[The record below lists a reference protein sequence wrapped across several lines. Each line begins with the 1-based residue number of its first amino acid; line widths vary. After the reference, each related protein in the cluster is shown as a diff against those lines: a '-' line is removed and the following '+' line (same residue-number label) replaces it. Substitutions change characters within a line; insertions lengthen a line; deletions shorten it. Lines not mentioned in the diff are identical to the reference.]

1 MEQLPPRVL
10 IVEDQEM
17 NRRVLQENVA
27 LSGCVPVLAA
37 DGIEALD
44 EIHASAP
51 DAVILDLKLPRLDGV
66 TVIRRIREN
75 PEFGRMP
82 IMVISAVAEM
92 NKVRQCIDLGA
103 SDFLPKPFP
112 PHALRSRLQY
122 CLSNSQREMRD
133 SQPFRAR
140 EFAREIVSSL
150 DALGMATRKEAHDSS
165 DTLLALLERMAPE
178 TRTHLGRTSACIRVM
193 SRQLATDRRFGCV
206 MDEQFIEDFAR
217 TASLHDIGKLAV
229 PASILEKPGA
239 LNVEEHRIMRRH
251 VTVGAEILRELYRR
265 FPQERCLELA
275 IELTLYH
282 HERWDGM
289 GYPFGLSGHSIPL
302 AGRVMAIADV
312 YDALR
317 SERSYKS
324 AYSHEKSRD
333 IILAGS
339 GKQFDPAIVAGFLAC
354 EAELELLYA
363 EAEHELTPQALEP
376 AKPEAPAPMDNLR
389 VMPRSER
396 ASLNSLTAYAT

>member
-1 MEQLPPRVL
+1 MTPRVL
-10 IVEDQEM
+10 LVEDQEI

-27 LSGCVPVLAA
+27 LSGCVPVLAS

-66 TVIRRIREN
+66 TVLRRIREN

-82 IMVISAVAEM
+82 IMVISGLAEIHR
-92 NKVRQCIDLGA
+92 VRQCIDLGA
-103 SDFLPKPFP
+103 SDFLPKPFLP
-112 PHALRSRLQY
+112 QALRSRLQY
-122 CLSNSQREMRD
+122 CLSASQRQMRD
-133 SQPFRAR
+133 AEPFRAR

-150 DALGMATRKEAHDSS
+150 DALGIATRHQADDSS
-165 DTLLALLERMAPE
+165 GTLLALLERMAPE
-178 TRTHLGRTSACIRVM
+178 TRTHLGRTAACIRVM
-193 SRQLATDRRFGCV
+193 SRQLAKDRRFGGV
-206 MDEQFIEDFAR
+206 MDERFIEDFAR

-229 PASILEKPGA
+229 PSSILEKPGA

-265 FPQERCLELA
+265 FPQEHCLELA

-302 AGRVMAIADV
+302 AGRVMAVADV

-339 GKQFDPAIVAGFLAC
+339 GKQFDPSVVAGFVAC
-354 EAELELLYA
+354 DAELEQLYSRP
-363 EAEHELTPQALEP
+363 EHELAPQGHATANGETL
-376 AKPEAPAPMDNLR
+376 ASMDKVR
-389 VMPRSER
+389 MMPHRDRIAQDAMS
-396 ASLNSLTAYAT
+396 AYAT

>member
-1 MEQLPPRVL
+1 
-10 IVEDQEM
+10 
-17 NRRVLQENVA
+17 
-27 LSGCVPVLAA
+27 
-37 DGIEALD
+37 
-44 EIHASAP
+44 
-51 DAVILDLKLPRLDGV
+51 
-66 TVIRRIREN
+66 
-75 PEFGRMP
+75 
-82 IMVISAVAEM
+82 
-92 NKVRQCIDLGA
+92 
-103 SDFLPKPFP
+103 
-112 PHALRSRLQY
+112 
-122 CLSNSQREMRD
+122 
-133 SQPFRAR
+133 
-140 EFAREIVSSL
+140 
-150 DALGMATRKEAHDSS
+150 
-165 DTLLALLERMAPE
+165 
-178 TRTHLGRTSACIRVM
+178 M

-265 FPQERCLELA
+265 FPQEHCLELA

-339 GKQFDPAIVAGFLAC
+339 GKQFDPSIVAGVLAC
-354 EAELELLYA
+354 EAELEELYA
-363 EAEHELTPQALEP
+363 EAEHELAPQGLEP

-396 ASLNSLTAYAT
+396 ASLNSWSAYAT

>member
-1 MEQLPPRVL
+1 MDSIQPRVL
-10 IVEDQEM
+10 IVEDQEL

-27 LSGCVPVLAA
+27 MTGCLPVLAS
-37 DGIEALD
+37 DGVEALD

-66 TVIRRIREN
+66 SVLKRIREN
-75 PEFGRMP
+75 PELSRMP
-82 IMVISAVAEM
+82 IMVISAAAEM
-92 NKVRQCIDLGA
+92 QKVRQCIDLGA

-112 PHALRSRLQY
+112 PQTLRTRLQY
-122 CLSNSQREMRD
+122 CLDHRSRGCSGEE
-133 SQPFRAR
+133 PFRAR
-140 EFAREIVSSL
+140 EFAREVMSSL
-150 DALGMATRKEAHDSS
+150 DALGMATRNHAEDST
-165 DTLLALLERMAPE
+165 DALFALLERMAPE
-178 TRTHLGRTSACIRVM
+178 TRTHLGRTSECVRVL
-193 SRQLATDRRFGCV
+193 SRQLAKDRRFRGV

-217 TASLHDIGKLAV
+217 TASLHDIGKIAV
-229 PASILEKPGA
+229 PTAILEKPGA
-239 LNVEEHRIMRRH
+239 LDVEEHRIMRRH

-265 FPQERCLELA
+265 FPQEHRLEIA

-289 GYPFGLSGHSIPL
+289 GYPFGLSGHVIPL

-339 GKQFDPAIVAGFLAC
+339 GRQFDPLIVAGFLAC
-354 EAELELLYA
+354 EQELERLYLDAEQIAESPA
-363 EAEHELTPQALEP
+363 EAHPQPMATVRRMPHGECL
-376 AKPEAPAPMDNLR
+376 AP
-389 VMPRSER
+389 R
-396 ASLNSLTAYAT
+396 AWAAYAT